1 MKLRLAAAFA
11 ALAVAVPAAVA
22 QPAPQPAARA
32 FLVENAATGE
42 VLLARNAFTPG
53 AIASITKLMTA
64 LIVVERARL
73 DEMVVVARAAT
84 AVEGST
90 IHLVPGERITVRD
103 LLKATLIESANDA
116 AFALA
121 FHVGAGS
128 VEAFVRMMNAKAA
141 ALGLRYTNFTRPD
154 GLDARGHVST
164 ARDVTTLAQVA
175 MRNPVVRGI
184 VDDRTATISGGR
196 RLANWNDLLGAFPGV
211 IGVKTGH
218 TARAGWS
225 QVAAARGRGYTI
237 YATIL
242 GSPTRERRN
251 QDLRQL
257 LAWGLTR
264 YRVVDAVQTRR
275 VYAEVETQYG
285 REPARL
291 VARKALPRVVRVGVP
306 LREVVVA
313 PAQIRLPLRR
323 GASLG
328 RVEVWAGKRLLAEQ
342 ELVAANGVERPGWLE
357 RTRWYA
363 ARSVSNAI
371 GAVT

>member
-11 ALAVAVPAAVA
+11 ALAVAVPAAAA
-22 QPAPQPAARA
+22 QPRPAARA

-64 LIVVERARL
+64 LVVVERARL
-73 DEMVVVARAAT
+73 DDVVVVAPGAT
-84 AVEGST
+84 AVPGSS
-90 IHLVPGERITVRD
+90 IYLRPGERITVRD
-103 LLKATLIESANDA
+103 LLEAALIQSANDA
-116 AFALA
+116 AYALA

-128 VEAFVRMMNAKAA
+128 VEAFVRMMNAKAD
-141 ALGLRYTNFTRPD
+141 ALGLRYTHFTRPD

-164 ARDVTTLAQVA
+164 ARDVTTLAKVA
-175 MRNPVVRGI
+175 MRNPVLRSI
-184 VDDRTATISGGR
+184 VDDETATISGGR
-196 RLANWNDLLGAFPGV
+196 RLENWNDLLGDFPGV

-251 QDLRQL
+251 QDLKQL

-264 YRVVDAVQTRR
+264 YRVVDAVRARR

-285 REPARL
+285 REPAQL
-291 VARKALPRVVRVGVP
+291 VAVKAMPRVVRVGVP

-313 PAQIRLPLRR
+313 PAQIRLPVRR

-328 RVEVWAGKRLLAEQ
+328 RVEVWAGKRLIAEQ
-342 ELVAANGVERPGWLE
+342 ELVVARGIDRPGRLE
-357 RTRWYA
+357 RTRWYV

-371 GAVT
+371 GALT